1 MKPRMTFKVYF
12 IQQPKMTVPP
22 TCAVLWFY
30 LAKYHFSSKSQ
41 LSSSSRAM
49 LLPRSACLVHWS
61 RAKNSWKAIFS
72 CHIKRRYVMHNI
84 AKYRRSHFVSL
95 KVILY
100 KSCGDV
106 FYKFEIL
113 RLQRFIRFCINF
125 QLRLQKRH

>member
-1 MKPRMTFKVYF
+1 MKLRMTFKDYF

-41 LSSSSRAM
+41 LSSSRAM

-84 AKYRRSHFVSL
+84 AKYRRSRFVPSL
-95 KVILY
+95 MLVLALTLEFLSIK
-100 KSCGDV
+100 
-106 FYKFEIL
+106 
-113 RLQRFIRFCINF
+113 
-125 QLRLQKRH
+125 